1 MQKRSST
8 KAAGPASARPAKAK
22 AGRTKTPDRAA
33 SAQAPLL
40 DPVDYA
46 VISQALIAIA
56 REMGTKLIRSS
67 YSNIVR
73 EAQDASAAL
82 FDVAGN
88 VVAQAELIPMHLG
101 SMSEIFR
108 ACVERCP
115 VENLQ
120 PGDFYI
126 NNDPYGGGQH
136 LQDVF
141 IFTPIFHRGRL
152 AAFAG
157 TVAHHLDL
165 GGGNP
170 GMTPDAVD
178 VHAEGI
184 IIPPSRYVYERDWNG
199 GPLERLVSANVR
211 VPSQTIGDF
220 YAQFAANAIGE
231 ARMGELYARY
241 GVERVGAAMEALL
254 AYSERRFRAALA
266 AIPDGTYH
274 GEDAVDDDGLSE
286 QPLTVKAA
294 VTISGETVRV
304 DYAGTIGQVTRNLNC
319 PWASTVSATLA
330 AVKAALTSPEIPF
343 NEGFKRPIAVT
354 APKGTLVNPSY
365 PAPVRARLLAAYRC
379 FNAVLKALAQVVPD
393 KVIAGGND
401 STHALAISH
410 LGDKG
415 YRVYLE
421 IYGGGFGGGP
431 RADGCDAVDSPLSNC
446 TNTPVEAADMDFEH
460 FRVVGYGLLADTGG
474 PGRHRGGL
482 GFFRRFEILKDGTNF
497 ATYTD
502 RVRRAPYGLFGGL
515 DGSRTRIEIE
525 REGVILK
532 VRSKDRVD
540 LRNGDILTLYT
551 SGGGGY
557 GPVSE
562 RPAEAIAHDVAQGY
576 VSPEAALDRYG
587 WTGGR

>member
-1 MQKRSST
+1 M
-8 KAAGPASARPAKAK
+8 
-22 AGRTKTPDRAA
+22 
-33 SAQAPLL
+33 L

-82 FDVAGN
+82 FDAAGN

-108 ACVERCP
+108 ACVDQCP
-115 VENLQ
+115 MDRLR

-141 IFTPIFHRGRL
+141 IFTPIFVDGRII
-152 AAFAG
+152 AFAG

-170 GMTPDAVD
+170 GMTPEAVD

-184 IIPPSRYVYERDWNG
+184 IIPPSRYTYDRDWNG
-199 GPLERLVSANVR
+199 GPLERLIAANVR

-220 YAQFAANAIGE
+220 YAQFAANAIGT
-231 ARMGELYARY
+231 ARMQELAARY
-241 GVERVGAAMEALL
+241 GVESVLAAMSELMN
-254 AYSERRFRAALA
+254 YSERRFRAALR

-274 GEDAVDDDGLSE
+274 GEDAVDDDGLGE
-286 QPLTVKAA
+286 TPLIVKAA
-294 VTISGETVRV
+294 VTIAGEQVAIDYTGTCDQVR
-304 DYAGTIGQVTRNLNC
+304 RNLNC
-319 PWASTVSATLA
+319 PWASTVSASLA
-330 AVKAALTSPEIPF
+330 AIKSALTSPDIPF
-343 NEGFKRPIAVT
+343 NEGFKRPISVT
-354 APKGTLVNPSY
+354 APKGTLVNPHY
-365 PAPVRARLLAAYRC
+365 PAPVRARLLPAYRC
-379 FNAVLKALAQVVPD
+379 FNAVLKALAQVVPEQ
-393 KVIAGGND
+393 VTAGGND

-410 LGDKG
+410 LGSKG

-431 RADGCDAVDSPLSNC
+431 RHDGCDAVDSPLSNC
-446 TNTPVEAADMDFEH
+446 TNTPVEATDMDFEH
-460 FRVVGYGLLADTGG
+460 FRVIGYGLLPDTGG
-474 PGRHRGGL
+474 AGKNRGGL
-482 GFFRRFEILKDGTNF
+482 GLFRRFLILKDGANF

-502 RVRRAPYGLFGGL
+502 RVRLAPYGLFGGA

-525 REGVILK
+525 RGGQVIRVK
-532 VRSKDRVD
+532 SKDRVD
-540 LRNGDILTLYT
+540 LEAGDILTLYS

-557 GPVSE
+557 GPAAE
-562 RPAEAIAHDVAQGY
+562 RDPRRVAEDVAEGY
-576 VSPEAALDRYG
+576 VTPAAAARLYG
-587 WTGGR
+587 WTGHT